1 VKAGR
6 RSLNMILNADE
17 VVLFCTHLLEPIQ
30 FDESTGDIEMLIGC
44 SMLREDKRR
53 RLHGA
58 RLKTHLVTLFDSIDE
73 VVSTQRRIDA
83 VDASDW
89 ILRNIVFEFLEEDP
103 EI

>member
-1 VKAGR
+1 
-6 RSLNMILNADE
+6 
-17 VVLFCTHLLEPIQ
+17 
-30 FDESTGDIEMLIGC
+30 MLIGC
-44 SMLREDKRR
+44 SMLRDEKRR